1 MKKGQ
6 TMKRTTGYWMKIWLP
21 VVLMALLLAGCKSVK
36 YVPVTEYRDRYV
48 SRTDTMLRV
57 DSVYLHDSVSVMMR
71 GDTVFTT
78 KTRYKD
84 RLKYVY
90 NTKTD
95 TVAVHDSIP
104 YPVKVEVE
112 RKETWLEKA
121 AGMAGKAALA
131 LCAVLAVLV
140 AYNLLRRH

>member
-1 MKKGQ
+1 MRKNIG
-6 TMKRTTGYWMKIWLP
+6 RYWREWLTLIALAMTLCS
-21 VVLMALLLAGCKSVK
+21 LMGCKSVK

-48 SRTDTMLRV
+48 SRTDTMVKV

-71 GDTVFTT
+71 GDTVYMT

-90 NTKTD
+90 NTRTD
-95 TVAVHDSIP
+95 TVTVHDSVP

-112 RKETWLEKA
+112 KKETFIDKA
-121 AGMAGKAALA
+121 ASKVGKAVCFIL
-131 LCAVLAVLV
+131 LPVVVLLV
-140 AYNLLRRH
+140 VYNLFRKH

>member
-1 MKKGQ
+1 MLAV
-6 TMKRTTGYWMKIWLP
+6 MLVMLTG
-21 VVLMALLLAGCKSVK
+21 CRSVK

-48 SRTDTMLRV
+48 SKTDSFVKT
-57 DSVYLHDSVSVMMR
+57 DSVYLHDSVNVFVR
-71 GDTVFTT
+71 GDTIFTT

-84 RLKYVY
+84 RLKYIY

-112 RKETWLEKA
+112 KRQSAIDKVLTGLGKI
-121 AGMAGKAALA
+121 AGML
-131 LCAVLAVLV
+131 LVVFAVLV
-140 AYNLLRRH
+140 VYNLARKH

>member
-1 MKKGQ
+1 MLAV
-6 TMKRTTGYWMKIWLP
+6 MLAMLTG
-21 VVLMALLLAGCKSVK
+21 CRSVK

-48 SRTDTMLRV
+48 SKTDSFIKT
-57 DSVYLHDSVSVMMR
+57 DSVYLHDSVSVFTK
-71 GDTVFTT
+71 GDTVYMM

-84 RLKYVY
+84 RIRFVY

-112 RKETWLEKA
+112 KKQTFIDKVVIGFGVVTGLLLIVFFILVVCNFARK
-121 AGMAGKAALA
+121 
-131 LCAVLAVLV
+131 
-140 AYNLLRRH
+140 H

>member
-1 MKKGQ
+1 
-6 TMKRTTGYWMKIWLP
+6 MKRTTDYWLRIWLS
-21 VVLMALLLAGCKSVK
+21 VVLAALLLTGCKSVK

-112 RKETWLEKA
+112 RKGTWLEKA
-121 AGMAGKAALA
+121 TDMAGKAALA

>member
-1 MKKGQ
+1 MLAVMLM
-6 TMKRTTGYWMKIWLP
+6 TLTG
-21 VVLMALLLAGCKSVK
+21 CRSVK

-48 SRTDTMLRV
+48 SKTDSFLKV
-57 DSVYLHDSVSVMMR
+57 DSVYLHDSVSVFVR
-71 GDTVFTT
+71 GDTIFTT

-84 RLKYVY
+84 RLKYIY

-112 RKETWLEKA
+112 KRQSALDKVFTWLGK
-121 AGMAGKAALA
+121 MAGILFVVFT
-131 LCAVLAVLV
+131 VLIV
-140 AYNLLRRH
+140 YNLVRKH

>member
-1 MKKGQ
+1 MRRYWLQ
-6 TMKRTTGYWMKIWLP
+6 WITLAMLAVMLVMLTG
-21 VVLMALLLAGCKSVK
+21 CRSVK

-48 SRTDTMLRV
+48 SKTDSFIKT
-57 DSVYLHDSVSVMMR
+57 DSVYLHDSVNVFVR

-84 RLKYVY
+84 RLKYIY

-112 RKETWLEKA
+112 KRQSAIDKVLTGLGKI
-121 AGMAGKAALA
+121 AGML
-131 LCAVLAVLV
+131 LVVFAVLV
-140 AYNLLRRH
+140 VYNLARKH

>member
-1 MKKGQ
+1 MKKIG
-6 TMKRTTGYWMKIWLP
+6 KYWWEWLM
-21 VVLMALLLAGCKSVK
+21 LIALAMMLGSLSSCKSVK

-48 SRTDTMLRV
+48 SKTDSFLKV
-57 DSVYLHDSVSVMMR
+57 DSVFLHDSVSVFIR
-71 GDTVFTT
+71 GDTVYTT

-84 RLKYVY
+84 RLKYIY

-112 RKETWLEKA
+112 RKQTFMDKVASKIGHFVCIIILPVFA
-121 AGMAGKAALA
+121 FL
-131 LCAVLAVLV
+131 VL
-140 AYNLLRRH
+140 YNLFRKH

>member
-1 MKKGQ
+1 MLAV
-6 TMKRTTGYWMKIWLP
+6 MLVMLTG
-21 VVLMALLLAGCKSVK
+21 CRSVK

-48 SRTDTMLRV
+48 SKTDSFIKT
-57 DSVYLHDSVSVMMR
+57 DSVYLHDSVSVFTK
-71 GDTVFTT
+71 GGTVYMT

-84 RLKYVY
+84 RIRLVY

-112 RKETWLEKA
+112 KRQSAIDKVLTGLGKIAGILFVVFTVLIVYSLVRK
-121 AGMAGKAALA
+121 
-131 LCAVLAVLV
+131 
-140 AYNLLRRH
+140 H

>member
-1 MKKGQ
+1 MLAV
-6 TMKRTTGYWMKIWLP
+6 MLVMLTG
-21 VVLMALLLAGCKSVK
+21 CRSVK

-48 SRTDTMLRV
+48 SKTDSFIKT
-57 DSVYLHDSVSVMMR
+57 DSVYLHDSVTVFTK
-71 GDTVFTT
+71 GDTVYIA

-84 RLKYVY
+84 RLRFVY

-112 RKETWLEKA
+112 KRQSAIDKVLTGLGKI
-121 AGMAGKAALA
+121 AGML
-131 LCAVLAVLV
+131 LVVFAVLIV
-140 AYNLLRRH
+140 YNLVRKH

>member
-1 MKKGQ
+1 MRRYWLQ
-6 TMKRTTGYWMKIWLP
+6 WITLAMLAVMLVMLTG
-21 VVLMALLLAGCKSVK
+21 CRSVK

-48 SRTDTMLRV
+48 SKTDSFIKT
-57 DSVYLHDSVSVMMR
+57 DSVYLHDSVSVFVR
-71 GDTVFTT
+71 GDTIFTT

-84 RLKYVY
+84 RLKYIY

-112 RKETWLEKA
+112 KRQSAIDKVFAWVGK
-121 AGMAGKAALA
+121 MAGILFVVF
-131 LCAVLAVLV
+131 AVLIVCSLV
-140 AYNLLRRH
+140 KKH